1 MSEHRL
7 LRIVLYL
14 HHRLERAQHREKTA
28 MSLSQ
33 YRLLYMIQQGPARSV
48 ELAMASG
55 LTKPSIG
62 AMIGQ
67 LEERGWVA
75 RRADRADRRAS
86 SIRITAAGRRAVG
99 RFEAQL
105 QAELERFLGTDAVSQ
120 ADAELDWLFD
130 VLQQRRNQ
138 AHEDWAS
145 RREGSSRNN

>member
-14 HHRLERAQHREKTA
+14 HHRLERAQHREQTG

-75 RRADRADRRAS
+75 RRADREDRRAS
-86 SIRITAAGRRAVG
+86 SIRITAAGRRSVA
-99 RFEAQL
+99 RFESQL
-105 QAELERFLGTDAVSQ
+105 ESELQRFLGTDAVSR
-120 ADAELDWLFD
+120 ADAELDWLFE

-145 RREGSSRNN
+145 RREG